1 MNLKM
6 DTGMEDT
13 KWLTFWFCNLPSI
26 DVYKADRLQEH
37 QKIQQGS
44 EQARVQQRKMVEE
57 AAC

>member
-1 MNLKM
+1 
-6 DTGMEDT
+6 MEDT